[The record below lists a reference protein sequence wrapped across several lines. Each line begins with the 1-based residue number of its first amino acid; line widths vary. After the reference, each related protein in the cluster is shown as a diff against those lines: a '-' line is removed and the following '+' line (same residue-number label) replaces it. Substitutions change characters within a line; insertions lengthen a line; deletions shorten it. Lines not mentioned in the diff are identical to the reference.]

1 VSRGSVSIFGID
13 AKYFSRYDWGMEDK
27 RERGRPQGKQYVA
40 TKSLKLREA
49 DVRRLARLAEKM
61 DRDQSWVI
69 REAVRLLA
77 VREGVE

>member
-49 DVRRLARLAEKM
+49 DV